1 MNNEEMKVL
10 KRSGEYEVM
19 SFDKILRRIKSI
31 GMENNI
37 QLNYTALA
45 IKVIDQIYDNI
56 TTTLIDELTAETCAS
71 LSTIH
76 PDYAI
81 LASSIIISNLHKNT
95 SEDILTNY
103 ELLYKRKLISERLF
117 TIISNN
123 IDELTSWMDY
133 SRDYLFD
140 YFGFKTLEKA
150 YLFKIDNKVIERPQH
165 MWLRVSLGIHNEDLK
180 SAKESYNYMSMK
192 YFTHATPTLYNAGTN
207 KPQLSSC
214 YLLAMEEDSLD
225 GIFNTLK
232 DCAMISKWAGGI
244 GLHIH
249 NVRGKNA
256 PIKELNGISNGIVPM
271 LRVFNNTARYV
282 NQGGKRNGSFAIYI
296 EPWHI
301 DIDDFL
307 ELKKNHGDEE
317 LKARDLF
324 YGLWIPDL
332 FMKRVEKNDKWTL
345 FCPSELDCDLSDLY
359 GEEFENKYKMYEEQ
373 GKGKEVNARTLWYKI
388 LDAQMETGNPYIL
401 YKDSV
406 NKKSNQKNLGTIK
419 SSNLCCEI
427 VEYSNKDET
436 AVCNLSSI
444 GLPKFVNT
452 ETKTFDFELL
462 QKIVRIIT
470 RNLNKIID
478 INFYPTEKT
487 KRSNFLHRP
496 IGIGIQG
503 LADTF
508 ILLDMPFC
516 SEEAKELN
524 KQIFENIYF
533 ASLEESNQIS
543 IERKEYVSLVKTYIY
558 NEMLNITVL
567 NEDKYK
573 NVLDILKK
581 YVLQIDIPHNIYK
594 IIKEHNIIW
603 NELKLS
609 YSQSGSYSSF
619 NDSPLSQGFF
629 QFDLWEEQP
638 ILSLGTKWNE
648 LREKIKTYGLRNSL
662 LIAPMPTASTSQ
674 ILGYNECFEP
684 ITSNMYSRRTLAG
697 EFIVI
702 NKYLIKELIDLKVWN
717 DDVKNNIIENK
728 GSIQQLTFLSKK
740 ILDKYKIVWEMPMKT
755 IIDMSADRG
764 RFIDQSQSLNLW
776 LEDPSYQNLTS
787 MHFYSWKKG
796 LKTGIY
802 YLRRKPKHQAQQFTI
817 VPTQTCEMCS
827 A

>member
-10 KRSGEYEVM
+10 KRCGKYEVM
-19 SFDKILRRIKSI
+19 SFDKILKRIKSI

-37 QLNYTALA
+37 QINYTALA

-71 LSTIH
+71 LSTNH
-76 PDYAI
+76 PDYSI

-95 SEDILTNY
+95 SDDILNNY
-103 ELLYKRKLISERLF
+103 ELLFKRNLISVRLF
-117 TIISNN
+117 TIMSKN
-123 IDELTSWMDY
+123 IDEITSWVDY

-165 MWLRVSLGIHNEDLK
+165 MWLRVALGIHNEDLK
-180 SAKESYNYMSMK
+180 SAKESYDYMSMK

-214 YLLAMEEDSLD
+214 YLIGIEEDSLD

-249 NVRGKNA
+249 NIRGKNA
-256 PIKELNGISNGIVPM
+256 PIKELNGVANGIVPM

-345 FCPSELDCDLSDLY
+345 FCPNELDCDLSDLY
-359 GEEFENKYKMYEEQ
+359 GEEFEKKYEMYEEQ
-373 GKGKEVNARTLWYKI
+373 GKGKEVKARTLWYKI

-462 QKIVRIIT
+462 QKIVKIIT

-496 IGIGIQG
+496 IGIGVQG

-524 KQIFENIYF
+524 KQIFEHIYF
-533 ASLEESNQIS
+533 ASLEESNNIS

-558 NEMLNITVL
+558 NERLNINVI

-573 NVLDILKK
+573 NVIDILNK
-581 YVLQIDIPHNIYK
+581 YVLQIDIPSNIYK
-594 IIKEHNIIW
+594 IIKYHNIIW
-603 NELKLS
+603 NELHLS

-619 NDSPLSQGFF
+619 DNSPLSQGLF
-629 QFDLWEEQP
+629 QFDLWPEQA

-648 LREKIKTYGLRNSL
+648 LREKIKTYGIRNSL

-697 EFIVI
+697 EFVVI
-702 NKYLIKELIDLKVWN
+702 NKYLIKELIELKVWN
-717 DDVKNNIIENK
+717 EDVKNNIIENK
-728 GSIQQLTFLSKK
+728 GSIQQLTFLSKN

-764 RFIDQSQSLNLW
+764 LFIDQSQSLNLW

>member
-1 MNNEEMKVL
+1 MDEEMKVL
-10 KRSGEYEVM
+10 KRSGVYEIM
-19 SFDKILRRIKSI
+19 AFDKILKRIKSI
-31 GMENNI
+31 GLESNI
-37 QLNYTALA
+37 QINYTALA
-45 IKVIDQIYDNI
+45 IKVIDQLYDNI
-56 TTTLIDELTAETCAS
+56 STTLIDELTAETCAS
-71 LSTIH
+71 LSTVH
-76 PDYAI
+76 PDYSI
-81 LASSIIISNLHKNT
+81 LSSKIIISNLHKNT
-95 SEDILTNY
+95 SNNFLEVTQQ
-103 ELLYKRKLISERLF
+103 LYKNDLITETLKN
-117 TIISNN
+117 TVEQNMYEIS
-123 IDELTSWMDY
+123 SWIDY

-150 YLFKIDNKVIERPQH
+150 YLFKINNEVVERPQH
-165 MWLRVSLGIHNEDLK
+165 MWLRVSLGIHGNDLK
-180 SAKESYNYMSMK
+180 SAKDTYEYMSLK
-192 YFTHATPTLYNAGTN
+192 YFTHATPTLYNAGTK

-214 YLLAMEEDSLD
+214 YLIAMEEDSLN

-249 NVRGKNA
+249 NVRGKNS
-256 PIKELNGISNGIVPM
+256 PIKELNGNANGIVPM

-282 NQGGKRNGSFAIYI
+282 NQGGKRNGSFAIYL

-301 DIDDFL
+301 DIEDFL

-324 YGLWIPDL
+324 YGLWICDL
-332 FMKRVEKNDKWTL
+332 FMKRVEKNEQWTL
-345 FCPSELDCDLSDLY
+345 FCPNELDIDLSDLY
-359 GEEFENKYKMYEEQ
+359 GEEFEKQYQEYESQ
-373 GKGKEVNARTLWYKI
+373 GKGRQVNARTLWYKI
-388 LDAQMETGNPYIL
+388 LDTQMETGTPYLL
-401 YKDSV
+401 YKDNV
-406 NKKSNQKNLGTIK
+406 NKKNNQKNLGTIK

-427 VEYSNKDET
+427 VEFSNENET
-436 AVCNLSSI
+436 AVCNLASI

-452 ETKTFDFELL
+452 ETKTFDFVSL
-462 QKIVRIIT
+462 QKIVKVIT

-487 KRSNFLHRP
+487 KRSNMLHRP
-496 IGIGIQG
+496 IGIGVQG

-516 SEEAKELN
+516 SSEAKELN
-524 KQIFENIYF
+524 KQIFEHIYF

-543 IERKEYVSLVKTYIY
+543 IERQQIVLKVKKFIDD
-558 NEMLNITVL
+558 EMLRITV
-567 NEDKYK
+567 DKLDYYK
-573 NVLDILKK
+573 SIIEIFKK
-581 YVLQIDIPHNIYK
+581 YVHCIDIPETIYK
-594 IIKEHNIIW
+594 ILSEHNIIW
-603 NELKLS
+603 NELSLPE
-609 YSQSGSYSSF
+609 QQLGSYSSF
-619 NDSPLSQGFF
+619 SGSPLSQGLF
-629 QFDLWEEQP
+629 QFDLWENETNLT
-638 ILSLGTKWNE
+638 INKWDE
-648 LREKIKTYGLRNSL
+648 LREEIKTHGVRNSL
-662 LIAPMPTASTSQ
+662 LVAPMPTASTSQ

-697 EFIVI
+697 EFVII

-717 DDVKNNIIENK
+717 ESVKNNIIENK
-728 GSIQQLTFLSKK
+728 GSIQQLTFLSKE
-740 ILDKYKIVWEMPMKT
+740 ILEKYKIVWEMPMKT

-776 LEDPSYQNLTS
+776 LEDPNYQNLTS

-817 VPTQTCEMCS
+817 VPTQVCEMCS

>member
-10 KRSGEYEVM
+10 KRSGKYEVM

-37 QLNYTALA
+37 QINYTALA

-71 LSTIH
+71 LSTNH
-76 PDYAI
+76 PDYSI

-95 SEDILTNY
+95 SVDILKNY
-103 ELLYKRKLISERLF
+103 ELLYKKNLISEGLF
-117 TIISNN
+117 TIISKN
-123 IDELTSWMDY
+123 IDEITSWMDY

-180 SAKESYNYMSMK
+180 SAKETYDYMSMK

-214 YLLAMEEDSLD
+214 YLIGIEEDSLD

-256 PIKELNGISNGIVPM
+256 PIKELNGIANGIVPM

-345 FCPSELDCDLSDLY
+345 FCPSDLDCDLSDLY
-359 GEEFENKYKMYEEQ
+359 GDEFEKRYEMYEEQ

-444 GLPKFVNT
+444 GLPKFVNVK
-452 ETKTFDFELL
+452 TKTFDFELL
-462 QKIVRIIT
+462 QEIVKIIT

-496 IGIGIQG
+496 IGIGVQG

-524 KQIFENIYF
+524 KQIFEHIYF
-533 ASLEESNQIS
+533 ASLEESNKIS
-543 IERKEYVSLVKTYIY
+543 IERKEYVTVIKQYIY
-558 NEMLNITVL
+558 NERLNISVL

-573 NVLDILKK
+573 NVLDILNK
-581 YVLQIDIPHNIYK
+581 YVLQIDIPPTIYK
-594 IIKEHNIIW
+594 LIKEHNIIW
-603 NELKLS
+603 NELHLS

-619 NDSPLSQGFF
+619 DNSPLSQGLF

-638 ILSLGTKWNE
+638 KLSLGTKWNE
-648 LREKIKTYGLRNSL
+648 LREKIKTYGIRNSL

-697 EFIVI
+697 EFVVI
-702 NKYLIKELIDLKVWN
+702 NKYLIKELIELKVWN
-717 DDVKNNIIENK
+717 EDVKNNIIENK
-728 GSIQQLTFLSKK
+728 GSIQQLTFLSKN